1 MNISIIIAVV
11 NHMLADL
18 DFLVLLVFDLPR
30 EGTCPDPRMNM
41 IQQFSVDCFDDAGC
55 DAPQICCHSFTG
67 SYCWFPR
74 SRQTVRSL
82 IPRFTNRSVQRILEN
97 GTFVETPRDDGGDF
111 FPPEPRFIGN
121 LPVFQ
126 DRTAENDGNDNMVF
140 ILRDPQIGNDRVI
153 SVARGQDIN
162 NNPRANGNSPGQ
174 FSNNRLMSAFRD
186 TQQNINSGFS
196 VFSEPAGGGVN
207 IVNSIETRIPDEFTT
222 VQASDLM
229 VPQTSRR
236 AIPFR
241 GPNGGISLLQNQIQ
255 TLGSNL
261 FSDQSPA
268 GIPVLMESPPLGTTR
283 TDIRNRPILFRPRT
297 L

>member
-1 MNISIIIAVV
+1 MNISIIITVV
-11 NHMLADL
+11 NHILADL

-97 GTFVETPRDDGGDF
+97 GTFVETPRDNGGDF

-153 SVARGQDIN
+153 SVARGQDNN
-162 NNPRANGNSPGQ
+162 NNPRANGNSLGQ
-174 FSNNRLMSAFRD
+174 FSNNRLLSAFRD